1 MQAFACLA
9 WRSAAGR
16 RLLPQ
21 HWGVLM
27 GSSRAAPERPNVM
40 APELVLL
47 AVGLTL
53 WMVGMFTA
61 PSEENIRVILVDGI

>member
-1 MQAFACLA
+1 M
-9 WRSAAGR
+9 R
-16 RLLPQ
+16 RN
-21 HWGVLM
+21 HATGNV
-27 GSSRAAPERPNVM
+27 RKVM

-61 PSEENIRVILVDGI
+61 VPEQDAAGQGLSYSDGQPRSESDKM